1 MHQISHIDFENIN
14 LTKPQQLNDNLTLAN
29 INYPKQRL
37 GKISMHGTVQTD
49 AKEGTSEEFEEPISF
64 WFSPDDEDMVQLEKL
79 DEIFNTEND
88 HATRLGQ
95 QLGFEIAE
103 YQYKSVFNQKAFVRM
118 KMKLDDKDNWKFH
131 TNQKFTKDNMT
142 EFVKP
147 YVPLTVA
154 VNMGFYFS
162 TNKEGVKTYGLYLS
176 LQDLLLDQVAPASTQ
191 STPPP
196 QAEQPSPALT
206 NFLADNEHVRKQA
219 LPKRNARKVL
229 HPV

>member
-1 MHQISHIDFENIN
+1 MHQISHIDFANIN
-14 LTKPQQLNDNLTLAN
+14 LTPPQALNDKLTLSN

-37 GKISMHGTVQTD
+37 GKISMHGTVQTEP
-49 AKEGTSEEFEEPISF
+49 KEGTSDEFEEPISF

-88 HATRLGQ
+88 HATRLGK
-95 QLGFEIAE
+95 QLGFEVSQ
-103 YQYKSVFNQKAFVRM
+103 YNYKSVFNQKAFVRM

-131 TNQKFTKDNMT
+131 ANQKFTKDNMT

-162 TNKEGVKTYGLYLS
+162 VNKNNEKNFGLYLS

-191 STPPP
+191 GG
-196 QAEQPSPALT
+196 EQPSKALT
-206 NFLADNEHVRKQA
+206 DFLAENEHVRKTS

-229 HPV
+229 QPV